1 MFAIKNIK
9 LNNFRCYSSKNYDFS
24 ENINILYGDNAAGK
38 TSVLEAIAYLG
49 LCKSFRG
56 AKDKDIIK
64 NEQEYFFIKG
74 EFAVETEQKDEII
87 VSYNNKEKK
96 IKKNN
101 YIFQKMS
108 DFFGYFNVITFEPSD
123 LYLVKGGP
131 IERRRFLDINIS
143 QYDKEYMLSIM
154 KFNKILKK
162 RNDFLKS
169 IEELND
175 NNIEYLN
182 SIDELYAK
190 EAIKIIEIRE
200 KFIKELNNEIKSMSF
215 ALSLG
220 NEEVTIEYKP
230 SEKVE
235 NFVKNLK
242 NKRKYDLVCQT
253 TSLGPHRDDVLV
265 KINDK
270 DAEVHASQ
278 GQIRTAVIALKL
290 GLATYL
296 RKYNEKQII
305 LLDDVFSE
313 LDNDRQNKLL
323 ELLNKK
329 NQIFITTTSISNINE
344 EIKRD
349 SKLIKVVK
357 ENEKWAILMN

>member
-1 MFAIKNIK
+1 MFAIKSIK
-9 LNNFRCYSSKNYDFS
+9 LNNFRCYSTKSCEFS
-24 ENINILYGDNAAGK
+24 SNINILYGDNAVGK
-38 TSVLEAIAYLG
+38 TSVLEAIAYLS

-64 NEQEYFFIKG
+64 NDQDYFFVRG
-74 EFAVETEQKDEII
+74 EFELGNDKNDEII
-87 VSYNNKEKK
+87 ISYNNKEKK

-101 YIFQKMS
+101 YVFQKMS
-108 DFFGYFNVITFEPSD
+108 DFFGYFNVVTFEPLD
-123 LYLVKGGP
+123 LYLIKGGP
-131 IERRRFLDINIS
+131 VERRRFLDINIS

-154 KFNKILKK
+154 RFNKILKK

-169 IEELND
+169 VEEMNG
-175 NNIEYLN
+175 NNVEYLN

-190 EAIKIIEIRE
+190 EALKVIEIRD

-220 NEEVTIEYKP
+220 NEEVSVEYKP

-253 TSLGPHRDDVLV
+253 SSLGPHRDDVLV
-265 KINDK
+265 KINNK
-270 DAEVHASQ
+270 EAEIHASQ

-290 GLATYL
+290 GLAAYL

-344 EIKRD
+344 EIKKE

-357 ENEKWAILMN
+357 ENENEQF